1 MNAHRMRTADVNQ
14 GSSCMKHRLIAA
26 AAAASAVAMLTAA
39 APSGQ
44 FCYDL
49 DVQVNGD
56 EIVNEADC
64 LDAPDLPGLPPE
76 EPGGLF

>member
-1 MNAHRMRTADVNQ
+1 
-14 GSSCMKHRLIAA
+14 
-26 AAAASAVAMLTAA
+26 
-39 APSGQ
+39 
-44 FCYDL
+44 
-49 DVQVNGD
+49 VNGD